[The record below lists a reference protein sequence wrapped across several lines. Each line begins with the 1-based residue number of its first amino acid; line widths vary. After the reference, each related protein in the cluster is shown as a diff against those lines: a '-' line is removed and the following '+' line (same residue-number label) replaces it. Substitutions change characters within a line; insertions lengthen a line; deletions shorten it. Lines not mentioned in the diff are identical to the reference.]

1 MHGRLI
7 LRLFSSFFLLP
18 ALLTSADTPDC
29 EVKSQAHRV
38 ALLELYTSEGCSS
51 CPPADEWLSNL
62 PDKGLG
68 ADKLVPLS
76 LHVDYWNYI
85 GWRDPY
91 SSSQYTA
98 RQREVAWRN
107 RLSSIYT
114 PQMVLNGQDYRAW
127 RRQDIRRRVEDTN
140 ALPATVKLVMSWS
153 EQQTGGDKS
162 LSVRVNAQFNSLL
175 AVSSQPVVNL
185 AVFENRLVSR
195 VDAGENDGRTL
206 EHDFVVRR
214 LFKYPF
220 ANRRDVFTR
229 QLSLPMNEG
238 WNRNRL
244 GLALFVQD
252 SQSGEV
258 LQALAHP
265 IDCKK

>member
-1 MHGRLI
+1 MHGRQFAG
-7 LRLFSSFFLLP
+7 LFSSLFLLP
-18 ALLTSADTPDC
+18 ALIASAETTC
-29 EVKSQAHRV
+29 EVQSQPHRV

-51 CPPADEWLSNL
+51 CPPADEWLSEL
-62 PDKGLG
+62 PAKGVG

-98 RQREVAWRN
+98 RQREVARQN
-107 RLSSIYT
+107 RLRTIYT

-127 RRQDIRRRVEDTN
+127 RRQDIRRKLKDTN
-140 ALPATVKLVMSWS
+140 ALPAAANLSLNWS
-153 EQQTGGDKS
+153 ERQAGSDKS
-162 LSVRVNAQFNSLL
+162 LAIKVQARLNSPHSAAQ
-175 AVSSQPVVNL
+175 PIVNL
-185 AVFENRLVSR
+185 AVFENSLVSR

-206 EHDFVVRR
+206 EHDYVVRR

-220 ANRRDVFTR
+220 AEGHDAFER
-229 QLSLPMNEG
+229 QISLPMNKD
-238 WNRNRL
+238 WNRERL

-252 SQSGEV
+252 NQSGEI
-258 LQALAHP
+258 LQAMAHA
-265 IDCKK
+265 IDCKY

>member
-1 MHGRLI
+1 
-7 LRLFSSFFLLP
+7 
-18 ALLTSADTPDC
+18 
-29 EVKSQAHRV
+29 
-38 ALLELYTSEGCSS
+38 
-51 CPPADEWLSNL
+51 LSNL
-62 PDKGLG
+62 PDKGIA

-98 RQREVAWRN
+98 RQREVARRN

-127 RRQDIRRRVEDTN
+127 RRQDIRRKVEDTN
-140 ALPATVKLVMSWS
+140 ALPAAAKLVMSWS
-153 EQQTGGDKS
+153 EQQADDNAS
-162 LSVRVNAQFNSLL
+162 LSIMVNARL
-175 AVSSQPVVNL
+175 ASSPAASSQPIVNL
-185 AVFENRLVSR
+185 AVFENRLSSR
-195 VDAGENDGRTL
+195 VEAGENDGRTL

-220 ANRRDVFTR
+220 AAKRDAFVR
-229 QLSLPMNEG
+229 QLSLPLNQD
-238 WNRNRL
+238 WNRDRL

-252 SQSGEV
+252 SQSGEI
-258 LQALAHP
+258 LQAMAHA
-265 IDCKK
+265 IDCK